1 MAGQDQASARAR
13 WRRLAFLIAAP
24 LTLVAI
30 WAIDALLSRTPMTG
44 FAVLVPIGPLIA
56 TTVGA
61 VILWRRPGHHMGR
74 LLVAVGLMF
83 AASAG
88 IGTLTTAVDPA
99 GIRFPRI
106 TPALVV
112 AGEALGSLALLIASV
127 SVIVR
132 FPTGRRTS
140 RLGLVVELLFV
151 VVLVLQLLA
160 EAVPALVPVVEGVAS
175 FGAFGTFPLAA
186 VDIALR
192 YRRAAP
198 IERAQ
203 FRWLIAAATATGV
216 LVIVMILFGSQYE
229 DLWTIWV
236 ASTFLPTVAV
246 GFAVLR
252 YRLYD
257 IDRIISRTI
266 AYGALSLV
274 LFAIFF
280 VTNVLLQRAISE
292 FVDGNVIATVAS
304 TLLVA
309 TLFQPVRRQAQR
321 VMDRR
326 FHRARYDAEQT
337 VDAFAARL
345 RHSVDLPRL
354 VGDLRRTAGEAV
366 EPSASVVWLRES
378 AR

>member
-13 WRRLAFLIAAP
+13 WRRHALLIGAP
-24 LTLVAI
+24 LTLIAI
-30 WAIDALLSRTPMTG
+30 WTIDALLSRAPMTG
-44 FAVLVPIGPLIA
+44 FAVLGPIGPLIA

-61 VILWRRPGHHMGR
+61 LILWRRPGHHMGR

-106 TPALVV
+106 TPALIV
-112 AGEALGSLALLIASV
+112 ASEALGSLALLIGSV

-132 FPTGRRTS
+132 FPSGRRTS
-140 RLGLVVELLFV
+140 RLGMVVELMFV
-151 VVLVLQLLA
+151 VVLALQLLA
-160 EAVPALVPVVEGVAS
+160 EAVPALVPAVEGVAS
-175 FGAFGTFPLAA
+175 LGAFGAFPLAA

-192 YRRAAP
+192 YRSAAP
-198 IERAQ
+198 LERAQ
-203 FRWLIAAATATGV
+203 FRWLIAAATATGL
-216 LVIVMILFGSQYE
+216 LVILLLLFGSQYE
-229 DLWTIWV
+229 DLWAIWV

-274 LFAIFF
+274 LFAVFF
-280 VTNVLLQRAISE
+280 VTNVLLQQAIRPL
-292 FVDGNVIATVAS
+292 VDGSDIATVAS

-309 TLFQPVRRQAQR
+309 SLFQPVRRQAQR

-326 FHRARYDAEQT
+326 FHRARYDAERT
-337 VDAFAARL
+337 VDAFAGRL
-345 RHSVDLPRL
+345 RESVDLPRL
-354 VGDLRRTAGEAV
+354 IADLGTTAGQAV
-366 EPSASVVWLRES
+366 EPASSTVWLRGGR
-378 AR
+378 A